1 MSIEGG
7 EGDGASEV
15 CLFPLGNWVLLLVQV
30 LLCQS
35 EVNNEHLL
43 VITGQHEVG
52 SFDVSVDE
60 ASIVH
65 LLDSVKHFN

>member
-1 MSIEGG
+1 MGVEGG

-15 CLFPLGNWVLLLVQV
+15 GFFPLGNWVLLLVQV

-43 VITGQHEVG
+43 VIAGQHKVR
-52 SFDVSVDE
+52 
-60 ASIVH
+60 
-65 LLDSVKHFN
+65 LNLVKEK